1 MKAQTDAERLREKAE
16 KLLKAHTLPRDFGF
30 VTQDADTLR
39 LLALADKLAPLD
51 DTVLITG
58 ESGTGKDLVARR
70 LHGRRSGR
78 FLSLNLSAIPES
90 MIQSEL
96 FGHVK
101 GAYTGAVSNRMGL
114 LVAASRGTMFL
125 DEIGDISPALQVLLL
140 RVIETRKFRRIGE
153 NEDTEFKGRFIF
165 ASNKVNSGFREDLYH
180 RIATY
185 RLDLK
190 PLRDRPDDI
199 PLIVDSLDLGF
210 TPEEI
215 KDLWQ
220 LIRTAKKYQ
229 EELLS
234 GNVRELIRLAKQY
247 KVLGRDNLDL
257 YSRL

>member
-1 MKAQTDAERLREKAE
+1 M
-16 KLLKAHTLPRDFGF
+16 
-30 VTQDADTLR
+30 
-39 LLALADKLAPLD
+39 ADKLAPLD

-140 RVIETRKFRRIGE
+140 RVIETRKFRRIG
-153 NEDTEFKGRFIF
+153 
-165 ASNKVNSGFREDLYH
+165 
-180 RIATY
+180 
-185 RLDLK
+185 
-190 PLRDRPDDI
+190 
-199 PLIVDSLDLGF
+199 
-210 TPEEI
+210 
-215 KDLWQ
+215 
-220 LIRTAKKYQ
+220 
-229 EELLS
+229 
-234 GNVRELIRLAKQY
+234 
-247 KVLGRDNLDL
+247 
-257 YSRL
+257 